1 MKKILLLQKGEG
13 RKTQQS
19 KIKERVEEAGF
30 SFRILELKTDDFVK
44 EIEEWISENEKPAA
58 TIRWDEHGNVFGRLQ
73 RFRDISRWGYKNS
86 VAPISIDFAYFNH
99 YSGFMFDLL
108 DKEGNTSVKREWKKI
123 ENDLLP
129 MEQFP
134 GKTGDYINLVR
145 RIYDKH
151 EYFKSLRHTTA
162 NFDIAAWS
170 QCLMNN
176 CRLMKSNKPQDWMDR
191 LVEIFGSS
199 IIFKLQPSPFN
210 DKKINLEGYRTMSS
224 RANIKIMNQSIE
236 QNASVIANA
245 RLNITNT
252 SGVSSEI
259 LIAKKPL
266 ITTGES
272 WFTGLGVF
280 HEPRNWQELEHM
292 ANEVVEDR
300 LSDEQAFNR
309 LKLANWWRIHQC
321 NHGEPSNILE
331 RLIKEF
337 KERN

>member
-1 MKKILLLQKGEG
+1 
-13 RKTQQS
+13 
-19 KIKERVEEAGF
+19 
-30 SFRILELKTDDFVK
+30 
-44 EIEEWISENEKPAA
+44 
-58 TIRWDEHGNVFGRLQ
+58 
-73 RFRDISRWGYKNS
+73 
-86 VAPISIDFAYFNH
+86 
-99 YSGFMFDLL
+99 
-108 DKEGNTSVKREWKKI
+108 
-123 ENDLLP
+123 
-129 MEQFP
+129 
-134 GKTGDYINLVR
+134 
-145 RIYDKH
+145 
-151 EYFKSLRHTTA
+151 
-162 NFDIAAWS
+162 
-170 QCLMNN
+170 MNN
-176 CRLMKSNKPQDWMDR
+176 CRLIKSNKPQDWMDR
-191 LVEIFGSS
+191 LVEIFGAA

-300 LSDEQAFNR
+300 PSDEQAFNR
-309 LKLANWWRIHQC
+309 LLANWWRIHQC
-321 NHGEPSNILE
+321 NHGGQ
-331 RLIKEF
+331 
-337 KERN
+337 